1 MKRTLFA
8 TLVLAVCTGLLRSPP
23 APAADSSSIY
33 DTLMGRSDTSILWVA
48 VTEAKETATLTGDD
62 KYTLFAPTDA
72 AFKKL
77 DDATI
82 KKITADK
89 ANVKKL
95 LLTHLVMGE
104 YNTTKLKKDRVKEL
118 RTLQGTALKVEETKD
133 GWRIGGAKL
142 AVADI
147 PCSNGTVHLI
157 DVVLPT
163 AKE

>member
-1 MKRTLFA
+1 MKWTLFA
-8 TLVLAVCTGLLRSPP
+8 TFLLAIFIGLLQPPP
-23 APAADSSSIY
+23 APAADSLSIY
-33 DTLMGRSDTSILWVA
+33 DTLMMRSDTSILWVA
-48 VTEAKETATLTGDD
+48 VTEAKETATLKGDA

-82 KKITADK
+82 KKIASDK
-89 ANVKKL
+89 ATVKRL
-95 LLTHLVMGE
+95 LQAHLVMGE
-104 YNTTKLKKDRVKEL
+104 YTTTNLRKQDVKKL
-118 RTLQGTALKVEETKD
+118 RTLLGTTLKVEDTKD

-147 PCSNGTVHLI
+147 GCANGVIHLI

-163 AKE
+163 GKE